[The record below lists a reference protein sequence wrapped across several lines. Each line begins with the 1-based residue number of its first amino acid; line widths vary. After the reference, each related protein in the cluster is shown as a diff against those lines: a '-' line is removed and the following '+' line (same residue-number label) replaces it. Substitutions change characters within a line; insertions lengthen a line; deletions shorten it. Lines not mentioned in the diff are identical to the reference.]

1 MTFAAASAGI
11 VALSAAVDGGE
22 FMQDVR
28 WLGLEHM
35 AEVAALEA
43 RCFPSAWTAQQFA
56 DAWWQDWFAGYG
68 LFLGTELA
76 GYITLSVLAGELEV
90 LNIAVCPEQRGRGL
104 SYPLMSYALHDTLQ
118 GGHLQKKGMP
128 PAGWE
133 RGVLEVRTGNR
144 PALALYARLGF
155 VPAGLRRQYYADG
168 EDALVMTLE
177 ASALPPMEKGTET
190 VHPHLS

>member
-1 MTFAAASAGI
+1 M
-11 VALSAAVDGGE
+11 E
-22 FMQDVR
+22 DVR

-35 AEVAALEA
+35 AEVAALETL
-43 RCFPSAWTAQQFA
+43 CFPSAWTAQQFVE
-56 DAWWQDWFAGYG
+56 AWRQDWFAGYG

-90 LNIAVCPEQRGRGL
+90 LNIAIRPEQRGRGL
-104 SYPLMSYALHDTLQ
+104 SYPLMSYALHDTLE
-118 GGHLQKKGMP
+118 GGHLLKKGMA

-144 PALALYARLGF
+144 PARALYTRLGF

-177 ASALPPMEKGTET
+177 ASALPPLWKDAGP
-190 VHPHLS
+190 VHRHSS